1 MRKSHVS
8 RVSYAI
14 LSSELIKMI
23 MNTQITKRWECSGP
37 IIIFRDCNL
46 GQIQFPVFDRWQ
58 KICQINGMGYGN
70 SGNQR
75 EMLPLL
81 PAAVPGE
88 DGEGAPLWGRLSGH
102 PSWDHCQ
109 GWLEIPDQH
118 PVPSKDDGEI
128 DGLGAMEPTAE
139 LSPTFLF
146 PDLPEKEDGE
156 RGSQQLSG
164 CRAVVRKYNAKM
176 ELNLWKKER

>member
-23 MNTQITKRWECSGP
+23 MNTQITKRWECLGP

-58 KICQINGMGYGN
+58 KICQINGTGYGN
-70 SGNQR
+70 PGNQR

-88 DGEGAPLWGRLSGH
+88 DGDGAPLWGRLSGY
-102 PSWDHCQ
+102 PSWDYCQ
-109 GWLEIPDQH
+109 GWLEIPGQH
-118 PVPSKDDGEI
+118 PVPSKADGEMMVQQSQRLSSCPI
-128 DGLGAMEPTAE
+128 SVSRPSSEGGWRESEPTAE
-139 LSPTFLF
+139 WLQSHT
-146 PDLPEKEDGE
+146 EKI
-156 RGSQQLSG
+156 RH
-164 CRAVVRKYNAKM
+164 
-176 ELNLWKKER
+176 